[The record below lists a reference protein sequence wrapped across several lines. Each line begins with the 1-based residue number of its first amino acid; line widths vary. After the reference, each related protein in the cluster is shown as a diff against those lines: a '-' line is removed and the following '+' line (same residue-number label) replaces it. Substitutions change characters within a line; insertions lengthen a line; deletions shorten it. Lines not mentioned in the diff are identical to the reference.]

1 VECRKGNIEH
11 MKKTLTLI
19 ALVVVSFQ
27 LAAQTADTIAAQQV
41 QFSFCYPLGTNG
53 TNSPSIENNFSL
65 NALIGVNGGVNGFE
79 MGGLV
84 NVNNGRVD
92 GCQLAGI
99 ANITTGSS
107 NGVILSGIANV
118 VADSSRG
125 IFMAGI
131 SNVFSKGGFN
141 GVQLAG
147 ISNLNNGNVTGL
159 QVAGITNINYGDLNG
174 TQLAGILNVVH
185 GNVVGTQFGLIN
197 YAKNLRGFQLGF
209 INIAGESEQALPFGF
224 LSFVKNG
231 YHAFDFSAN
240 EAIYGNVS
248 FKLGV
253 ERFYNIFKIGFSSF
267 NNESTLVVGYGVGT
281 LVRFTDKHKLAIEL
295 SANNGIRS
303 FNGYGYTDV
312 LSRLD
317 LNYNYVL
324 GKHLSVFA
332 GPSFNVYYTE
342 QETAGNYGTLN
353 VPYTIFEDQLDYG
366 KLSMWFGFN
375 AGLSVRF

>member
-1 VECRKGNIEH
+1 
-11 MKKTLTLI
+11 MKKTSTIL
-19 ALVVVSFQ
+19 ALVFLSFK
-27 LAAQTADTIAAQQV
+27 LAAQTEDTIAAQQV
-41 QFSFCYPLGTNG
+41 QFTFCYPLGTNG
-53 TNSPSIENNFSL
+53 TASPSIENTFSL

-79 MGGLV
+79 LGGLV

-107 NGVILSGIANV
+107 NGVIMSGIANV

-125 IFMAGI
+125 IFIAGI

-141 GVQLAG
+141 GAQLAG
-147 ISNLNNGNVTGL
+147 ISNLTNGNVDGL
-159 QVAGITNINYGDLNG
+159 QIAGIANINYGDLKG
-174 TQLAGILNVVH
+174 VQLSGMLNAVH
-185 GNVVGTQFGLIN
+185 GNVVGSQVGFIN
-197 YAKNLRGFQLGF
+197 YAKNLNGFQLGF
-209 INIAGESEQALPFGF
+209 INVAGESEKALPFGF

-240 EAIYGNVS
+240 ESIYGNVS

-253 ERFYNIFKIGFSSF
+253 DRFYNIFKIGFSSF
-267 NNESTLVVGYGVGT
+267 KGESTLVAGYGIGT
-281 LVRFTDKHKLAIEL
+281 LVRFTDHHKLAIEL

-303 FNGYGYTDV
+303 FNDYGYTDI

-317 LNYNYVL
+317 LNYNYVF

-332 GPSFNVYYTE
+332 GPSFNVYYSE

-366 KLSMWFGFN
+366 RLAMWFGLN
-375 AGLSVRF
+375 VGLSVRF